1 MAASVTPS
9 ERPRLAR
16 FAQRL
21 TIGRAVATI
30 GGVAVVLTIAAAIVA
45 RAVEPETFGSLGDAG
60 WWALQ
65 TVSTVGYG
73 DTVPESG
80 GGRLVGA
87 ALMLLGVAF
96 VPAITSIV
104 VAVLVARMQER
115 TGGRHDR
122 QGEIAE
128 RLERLERALRDR
140 GD

>member
-1 MAASVTPS
+1 MRAD
-9 ERPRLAR
+9 RPRLVR

-21 TIGRAVATI
+21 TIGRAVGAI
-30 GGVAVVLTIAAAIVA
+30 AGVALVLTVVAAVLA
-45 RAVEPETFGSLGDAG
+45 RAVEPETFHTFGEAA

-73 DTVPESG
+73 DVVPESF

-104 VAVLVARMQER
+104 VAVFIAQLQER
-115 TGGRHDR
+115 GADQGGP
-122 QGEIAE
+122 G
-128 RLERLERALRDR
+128 
-140 GD
+140 